1 MSGDDPEHPEG
12 WWEPRRDALEKVLG
26 KPDGTV
32 GHAPVP
38 FDLGPDVGGAAD
50 VLYFRQHLTGVVAVT
65 AELIGR
71 DDQPPSS
78 LGNYELMICEKG
90 DPSWGASL
98 ISRLAHYTL
107 EVPLEP
113 GETMD
118 IGSAVP
124 PGSTIVALLFS
135 EYSRFD
141 VLQREC
147 GLLLCIGITEDE
159 LADCQRG
166 LAEEVEAA
174 LRNTGTYPFT
184 DLERASVV
192 VGADPGETKP
202 Q

>member
-1 MSGDDPEHPEG
+1 M
-12 WWEPRRDALEKVLG
+12 
-26 KPDGTV
+26 
-32 GHAPVP
+32 
-38 FDLGPDVGGAAD
+38 
-50 VLYFRQHLTGVVAVT
+50 LYFRQHLAGVVAVT

-71 DDQPPSS
+71 DDQPPSP

-90 DPSWGASL
+90 EREPSWGASL

-118 IGSAVP
+118 IGSAAP

-141 VLQREC
+141 VLDREC
-147 GLLLCIGITEDE
+147 GLLLCIGITAGE

-174 LRNTGTYPFT
+174 LRSRGTYPFT
-184 DLERASVV
+184 DLQRASVV
-192 VGADPGETKP
+192 VGGASGGTLGADTCKLDS
-202 Q
+202 